1 MNKAQN
7 IREIIDK
14 NISEVIEL
22 DDTESL
28 EWTSNFWEKI
38 IRYLKAFIKIIT
50 LNISN
55 IELSLNMI
63 SLIKN
68 KQISKFTQFGWI
80 VTFASQKPRPS

>member
-28 EWTSNFWEKI
+28 EWTSNF
-38 IRYLKAFIKIIT
+38 
-50 LNISN
+50 
-55 IELSLNMI
+55 
-63 SLIKN
+63 
-68 KQISKFTQFGWI
+68 
-80 VTFASQKPRPS
+80 